1 MMYRPFTHLEASS
14 HDTVPGY
21 GPTIETDFEDYSQ
34 IGHLKRV
41 VLGGPGSPLPGPPG
55 FQRRGERLGAGLTH
69 LPEEEGGAFLHR
81 RIRVVHQPEDRVD
94 SGFPDLAERHG
105 GERLEVRVALL
116 DDGDERLDRR
126 RPDPRKGSH

>member
-14 HDTVPGY
+14 HDTVPGDEPAS
-21 GPTIETDFEDYSQ
+21 GALFGDNSQ
-34 IGHLKRV
+34 IGRLRRV
-41 VLGGPGSPLPGPPG
+41 VLWGSGSLLPGPPG

-94 SGFPDLAERHG
+94 RGFPDLAE
-105 GERLEVRVALL
+105 
-116 DDGDERLDRR
+116 
-126 RPDPRKGSH
+126 